1 MVGIVIVSHSHKLA
15 AGVKELADSLTGGR
29 VPIAAAGG
37 LDDTTL
43 GTSLDR
49 ILPAIHSAWR
59 GDGIVVLVDLGSS
72 VLNATLALEQ
82 LPADMSPRVVL
93 SPAPIV
99 EAAVLA
105 AVEADAG
112 SDLAKVLA
120 ALSKA
125 ATFPKGDL
133 QIATAPDEQP
143 VATAAHVE
151 AIVELVNPVGLHAR
165 PAARIVQIIR
175 ESGATVYL
183 SKVGSGQ
190 PPVRADSL
198 LSLLILNGH
207 QGDQLLISAHGAN
220 AKAAVDGIRN
230 LIEKGFQET
239 P

>member
-1 MVGIVIVSHSHKLA
+1 LVGIVIVSHSHQLA

-29 VPIAAAGG
+29 VPIQAAGG
-37 LDDTTL
+37 LDDHTL
-43 GTSLDR
+43 GTTLDR
-49 ILPAIHSAWR
+49 ILPAIHAAWR

-82 LPADMSPRVVL
+82 LPADMSQRVIL
-93 SPAPIV
+93 STAPLV

-112 SDLAKVLA
+112 SDLAKVLDA
-120 ALSKA
+120 ASKA

-133 QIATAPDEQP
+133 QSPTAPAAQP
-143 VATAAHVE
+143 AASTARVE
-151 AIVELVNPVGLHAR
+151 ALVELVNPVGLHAR

-207 QGDQLLISAHGAN
+207 QGDQLLISAEGAH
-220 AKAAVDGIRN
+220 AQTALDSIRD
-230 LIEKGFQET
+230 LIARGFRELL
-239 P
+239 